1 MKDKTQENQELE
13 LNKKKKGSTELPS
26 SGLVNALA
34 CEARVAE
41 KTTTTRHKHRYCLAI
56 FLFLENQTRNSWC
69 FPENFHSEIVQVY
82 RKHEDIYNTLTCFPD
97 KIKNFN
103 PRQPSK

>member
-1 MKDKTQENQELE
+1 M
-13 LNKKKKGSTELPS
+13 PS

-56 FLFLENQTRNSWC
+56 FLFSRIRLGILGASLKITETVL
-69 FPENFHSEIVQVY
+69 SETVQVY
-82 RKHEDIYNTLTCFPD
+82 RKHEENKKF
-97 KIKNFN
+97 
-103 PRQPSK
+103 QSKAAN

>member
-13 LNKKKKGSTELPS
+13 LKKKKKGSTELPS

-34 CEARVAE
+34 CEGRVVE

-56 FLFLENQTRNSWC
+56 FLFLENQTRNSW
-69 FPENFHSEIVQVY
+69 PY
-82 RKHEDIYNTLTCFPD
+82 KTL
-97 KIKNFN
+97 
-103 PRQPSK
+103 

>member
-13 LNKKKKGSTELPS
+13 LKEKKKGSTELPS

-34 CEARVAE
+34 CEGRVAE

-56 FLFLENQTRNSWC
+56 FLFLENQTRNSW
-69 FPENFHSEIVQVY
+69 PYI
-82 RKHEDIYNTLTCFPD
+82 TL
-97 KIKNFN
+97 
-103 PRQPSK
+103 